1 MKIGDADVKSA
12 SPVFYGSIVVDGMM
26 LFSELEEFLGIPV
39 GNFGD
44 DFIADKVNLG
54 SGQQSLFDVVADE
67 VAECASEIL
76 MTRIRKE

>member
-12 SPVFYGSIVVDGMM
+12 SPVFQGSIVVDGMR

-54 SGQQSLFDVVADE
+54 SG
-67 VAECASEIL
+67 
-76 MTRIRKE
+76 

>member
-1 MKIGDADVKSA
+1 
-12 SPVFYGSIVVDGMM
+12 MM

-39 GNFGD
+39 GNFRHY
-44 DFIADKVNLG
+44 FIADKVNLG

-76 MTRIRKE
+76 MTRI